1 MWILFAFASA
11 FFAGITAVL
20 AKCGLEEVN
29 SNVATFLRTG
39 VVLIFAWMIVLLT
52 GVLPQIG
59 DITLKSLLFLV
70 LSGITTGAS
79 WLCYFKA
86 LQMGDVNKVTPV
98 DKSSTII
105 TMLLAA
111 WLLGESLSW
120 LKVVS
125 MILMGVGTWL
135 MLQRQPGSPDAVKEE
150 NARRN
155 GKSSVSGVD
164 RPSTPAI
171 EYSSTEDS
179 NRTEWAQWLSDGMKL
194 LARPGMWL
202 FFAFGSAFFAAITAI
217 LGKIGIENVDSN
229 LGTAIRTIVVFLMAW
244 QLVLV
249 TGRQKEI
256 KSIHWKSW
264 CFIVL
269 SGCATG
275 ASWLCY
281 YHALQSG
288 PASVIVPIDK
298 LSVLVTIL
306 FSRLVFHERLSRM
319 AQAGLGLLVAGTL
332 LLLVS

>member
-1 MWILFAFASA
+1 
-11 FFAGITAVL
+11 
-20 AKCGLEEVN
+20 
-29 SNVATFLRTG
+29 
-39 VVLIFAWMIVLLT
+39 
-52 GVLPQIG
+52 
-59 DITLKSLLFLV
+59 
-70 LSGITTGAS
+70 
-79 WLCYFKA
+79 
-86 LQMGDVNKVTPV
+86 
-98 DKSSTII
+98 
-105 TMLLAA
+105 
-111 WLLGESLSW
+111 
-120 LKVVS
+120 

-281 YHALQSG
+281 YRALQGG
-288 PASVIVPIDK
+288 PASAVAPVDK
-298 LSVLVTIL
+298 LSVLVT
-306 FSRLVFHERLSRM
+306 
-319 AQAGLGLLVAGTL
+319 AA
-332 LLLVS
+332 LLLVLLPAGQGVLFVGLITIGLGCAPIYPSVADNGGGNPPKAMSEDQIKQIKDPIERLHARAERASRNRRK